1 MGVLGR
7 SLLFVLMLAPAAL
20 AAAPAKV
27 QEKTP
32 AGEAPASISV
42 PEVATR
48 AEEVTK
54 SLRDLDVLLVPD
66 PRIEVVRSSLPDMSA
81 RIAARLDE
89 TGRTLESLPA
99 LVVLDGLVE
108 SWQALRKQVAG
119 GIDVLARRAT
129 TLEAALGQLTGLR
142 QTWTQTRADA
152 QASRAPAP
160 VMRRIDAVLAA
171 IGAARTRMEAERA
184 AILVLQDRVA
194 KEVARCEDALARV
207 AAVREKAVGWLFVR
221 ESPPIWSADLWQR
234 TAELPA
240 RVRSDAAAGL
250 AEAWRFAQEN
260 MGRLVLQGG
269 LFLGLALL
277 LRAARQQA
285 RRLSPLDAGTAAA
298 ARVSDRP
305 YAAALLLAL
314 LASFWIYP
322 PMPRTVRAPLAIV
335 SVFPAIR
342 VMRHLLDP
350 PFTSWLF
357 PLAALFLVTGIRA
370 LGSGVPLLSQAIF
383 LLEML
388 GGAAIASRLLGASL
402 NQVRFFARFM
412 LFSSAVSFVGGACG
426 YMGMAR
432 LLGGGTLAS
441 AYLALVLDAGVRVA
455 DGLVAFALGARPL
468 RLLGIVERHRALLE
482 QRCSRLLRW
491 LARVG
496 WALATLAGFG
506 LLVPFVAMIRRA
518 LVATLTW
525 GSLSISLG
533 EVLAFALTVWVT
545 FLISA
550 FLRFMLEEDVYP
562 RLQLGPG
569 LPYAISSLL
578 HYVVLF
584 AGFLLA
590 VAALGLD
597 LTKVTII
604 GGAFGVGIGFGLQ
617 NVVNNFVSGLI
628 VLFERPIH
636 VGDSIQIAD
645 VQGEVRRIGIR
656 SSTVRTWEGPEV
668 IVPNATLISDKVTNL
683 TPADRV
689 RRIDVPVGAAYGSP
703 PEKVLDLLREV
714 ARTHPQVLSAPAP
727 LALFLGFGESALRF
741 ELRAWT
747 GRLERFPEIKSE
759 LGLAVY
765 AALQAAGIEIPF
777 PQREVRMR
785 RESTGDA

>member
-1 MGVLGR
+1 M
-7 SLLFVLMLAPAAL
+7 A
-20 AAAPAKV
+20 

-32 AGEAPASISV
+32 AGKAPASISV

-99 LVVLDGLVE
+99 LVVLDGLME

-240 RVRSDAAAGL
+240 RLRSDAAAGL

-269 LFLGLALL
+269 LLLGLALL

-322 PMPRTVRAPLAIV
+322 PCLRPSGSTRRCRA
-335 SVFPAIR
+335 R
-342 VMRHLLDP
+342 
-350 PFTSWLF
+350 
-357 PLAALFLVTGIRA
+357 
-370 LGSGVPLLSQAIF
+370 SG
-383 LLEML
+383 
-388 GGAAIASRLLGASL
+388 
-402 NQVRFFARFM
+402 
-412 LFSSAVSFVGGACG
+412 
-426 YMGMAR
+426 
-432 LLGGGTLAS
+432 
-441 AYLALVLDAGVRVA
+441 
-455 DGLVAFALGARPL
+455 
-468 RLLGIVERHRALLE
+468 HR
-482 QRCSRLLRW
+482 W
-491 LARVG
+491 
-496 WALATLAGFG
+496 
-506 LLVPFVAMIRRA
+506 
-518 LVATLTW
+518 
-525 GSLSISLG
+525 
-533 EVLAFALTVWVT
+533 
-545 FLISA
+545 
-550 FLRFMLEEDVYP
+550 
-562 RLQLGPG
+562 
-569 LPYAISSLL
+569 
-578 HYVVLF
+578 
-584 AGFLLA
+584 
-590 VAALGLD
+590 
-597 LTKVTII
+597 
-604 GGAFGVGIGFGLQ
+604 
-617 NVVNNFVSGLI
+617 
-628 VLFERPIH
+628 
-636 VGDSIQIAD
+636 
-645 VQGEVRRIGIR
+645 R
-656 SSTVRTWEGPEV
+656 S
-668 IVPNATLISDKVTNL
+668 
-683 TPADRV
+683 
-689 RRIDVPVGAAYGSP
+689 
-703 PEKVLDLLREV
+703 
-714 ARTHPQVLSAPAP
+714 
-727 LALFLGFGESALRF
+727 
-741 ELRAWT
+741 
-747 GRLERFPEIKSE
+747 
-759 LGLAVY
+759 
-765 AALQAAGIEIPF
+765 
-777 PQREVRMR
+777 
-785 RESTGDA
+785 